1 MKKLAVFLAVFLM
14 PSLALAQGAQDL
26 NGIIDTSSTAVG
38 KLTTLLVAI
47 AMLMFIW
54 GIVKYVIAG
63 DEEAKAKGRQMMIWG
78 VVGLFAIVAVW
89 GLVKFIA
96 NTTGIGPNTGA
107 SSLPCPPGVAPGTV
121 INGSVCI

>member
-1 MKKLAVFLAVFLM
+1 MKKLAVLFLSVFLF
-14 PSLALAQGAQDL
+14 PGLALAQAANAGTL
-26 NGIIDTSSTAVG
+26 LDTGSTLVG

-54 GIVKYVIAG
+54 GIVRYVIAG

-96 NTTGIGPNTGA
+96 NTTGVGPGTGA
-107 SSLPCPPGVAPGTV
+107 SSLPCPPGVAPGTI